1 MQIRKISDKVHKEFS
16 DLQHISPTDFFQV
29 WKSYEQELTNN
40 LYNPTLPYVQFLDLG
55 TCFIKFKSFKKNVL
69 GIKKTLSLIDNVKL
83 ENIDYNRIKDR
94 AERLRGLILKKQ
106 EFYKK
111 FLIYLDGWETDD
123 IPFYKR
129 TINKVQIYIDEINKT
144 IEEYDK
150 RIITRD
156 LEEQITN
163 S

>member
-16 DLQHISPTDFFQV
+16 DLQHISSTDFFQV

-40 LYNPTLPYVQFLDLG
+40 LYNPTLPYVQFLNLG
-55 TCFIKFKSFKKNVL
+55 TCYVKFEDFKKNML
-69 GIKKTLSLIDNVKL
+69 GIKKTLEFIDDTKIENV
-83 ENIDYNRIKDR
+83 DYNKLKNKT
-94 AERLRGLILKKQ
+94 ERFRNLIIKKQ

-123 IPFYKR
+123 IPFYQKM
-129 TINKVQIYIDEINKT
+129 IDKLQVYIDDVDKIIK
-144 IEEYDK
+144 EYDK
-150 RIITRD
+150 RLITRS
-156 LEEQITN
+156 LEKQISN